1 MGRPLPGSVR
11 NVASARTDVAC
22 TSLEVNMPHAGQ
34 LPLVDEHSDEDSFV
48 GQALEQ
54 AERARRAAFLQR
66 ADAIAARTRGR
77 PQVDA
82 VALLLEDR
90 GR

>member
-1 MGRPLPGSVR
+1 MLEIAQDM
-11 NVASARTDVAC
+11 ASAGANVVGI
-22 TSLEVNMPHAGQ
+22 SLEVSMASAEQ
-34 LPLVDEHSDEDSFV
+34 LPVVDEHSDEDSIV

-82 VALLLEDR
+82 VALLREDR
-90 GR
+90 AR

>member
-1 MGRPLPGSVR
+1 MLERVR
-11 NVASARTDVAC
+11 DVVCAGVDVVGISSEVSMASAK
-22 TSLEVNMPHAGQ
+22 Q
-34 LPLVDEHSDEDSFV
+34 LPVVDEHSDEDSIV

-82 VALLLEDR
+82 VALLREDR
-90 GR
+90 AR

>member
-1 MGRPLPGSVR
+1 MPRAEPLP
-11 NVASARTDVAC
+11 
-22 TSLEVNMPHAGQ
+22 P
-34 LPLVDEHSDEDSFV
+34 VDEHSDEDSLV

-54 AERARRAAFLQR
+54 AERARRAVFLQR

-82 VALLLEDR
+82 VELLREDR
-90 GR
+90 DR